1 MSKIDFNKKTK
12 LDIRNE
18 VSVEKLDIISHKET
32 VHKNKSFRFRAIDL
46 QRIKSILKKI
56 NDVSQTTLFKETDII
71 RGLLT
76 LGEETSGEKI
86 ISWIRKSI

>member
-12 LDIRNE
+12 LDSRNKIP
-18 VSVEKLDIISHKET
+18 SEKLEIIHNKEQ

-46 QRIKSILKKI
+46 QRINSILKKT

-76 LGEETSGEKI
+76 LGEEITGDKM
-86 ISWIRKSI
+86 ISYIRKSI